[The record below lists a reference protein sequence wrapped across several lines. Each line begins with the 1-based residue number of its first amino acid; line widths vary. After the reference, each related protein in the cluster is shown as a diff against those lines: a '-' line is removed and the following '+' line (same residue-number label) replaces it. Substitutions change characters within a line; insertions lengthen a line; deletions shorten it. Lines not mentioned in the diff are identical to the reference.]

1 MVKKKSKEH
10 KKHREKKVK
19 HSKHKESLEHKS
31 DKKVADEML
40 KLRKADMKK
49 FPSLQLKRETEK
61 YNLIFN
67 NVYQMAI
74 DAGYDQDQ
82 AENYASRIAE
92 QNREFEFKGGE
103 AEEERVSARRMNELA
118 NVYSQRGIA
127 LEKEFEPQF
136 DYENALLRGL
146 IGTGTAL
153 GTGAILRRGRT
164 PKSVPPIPGLT
175 SNYKESESLRSGTKF
190 ALPLSRKPQSFEP
203 PDNYLETSFFRR

>member
-1 MVKKKSKEH
+1 
-10 KKHREKKVK
+10 
-19 HSKHKESLEHKS
+19 
-31 DKKVADEML
+31 
-40 KLRKADMKK
+40 
-49 FPSLQLKRETEK
+49 
-61 YNLIFN
+61 
-67 NVYQMAI
+67 MAI
-74 DAGYDQDQ
+74 DRLSKRQEEEKKLTELIEKRPIGD
-82 AENYASRIAE
+82 ELSKIAE

-203 PDNYLETSFFRR
+203 PDNYLETSFFKI